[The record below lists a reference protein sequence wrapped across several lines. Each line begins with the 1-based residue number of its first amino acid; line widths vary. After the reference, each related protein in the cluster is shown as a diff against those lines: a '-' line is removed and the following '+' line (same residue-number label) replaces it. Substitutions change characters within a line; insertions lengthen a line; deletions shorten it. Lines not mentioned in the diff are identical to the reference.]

1 MAPLRAIV
9 YLICVLLE
17 MPFAYAAD
25 ITDRI
30 IAETDLDEKI
40 RDICSKYC
48 QGNRSE
54 GKLTRVEVWRI
65 DANTIG
71 VRAEASLRN
80 RHHIDPPKMF
90 GRRIGGGVQAYSY
103 IISVT
108 AYGTLDLRTCMLRID
123 RIDVSNDTLGLGGLA
138 DSQEGKSHRIRNC
151 VNLARG
157 L

>member
-1 MAPLRAIV
+1 MG
-9 YLICVLLE
+9 
-17 MPFAYAAD
+17 
-25 ITDRI
+25 ITDNN
-30 IAETDLDEKI
+30 EKI
-40 RDICSKYC
+40 RNICSKYC
-48 QGNRSE
+48 QVNRSE
-54 GKLTRVEVWRI
+54 GKLTRVEVWAI

-71 VRAEASLRN
+71 AQAKASLRN
-80 RHHIDPPKMF
+80 RHHIDPPIMF
-90 GRRIGGGVQAYSY
+90 GRRMGGGVQAYSY
-103 IISVT
+103 TIGVT